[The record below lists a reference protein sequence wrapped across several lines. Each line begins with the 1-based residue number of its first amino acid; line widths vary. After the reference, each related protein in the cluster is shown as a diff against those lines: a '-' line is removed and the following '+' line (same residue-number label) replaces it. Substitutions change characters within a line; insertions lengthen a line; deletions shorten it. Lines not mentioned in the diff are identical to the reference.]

1 MVFPV
6 SRREIR
12 PSRQRRQLSF
22 AALLILLLSQPTATQ
37 AEEPAG
43 DGLPLLRALELAL
56 QNDPNIAAV
65 KTDTASA
72 LSRLEAERA
81 AFDPNLTAGLTSGR
95 DSGIDPSRDSLDA
108 RAGAS
113 LALRSGLLLESSVT
127 LSRAAED
134 GPEATANSGS
144 LSFTLRQPLLRG
156 RGERVVT
163 TNEKI
168 AERELVATR
177 EDLAQQV
184 ASRLRT
190 VAGFYWSYLA
200 AAEDLEILRDT
211 EKRAQRFLD
220 NTRRLV
226 TADLAPA
233 ADLVQLEAN
242 LLAREL
248 ARRAG
253 ERRLFE
259 ARQNLGREI
268 GLPAAAILTLP
279 PPSDPYPP
287 LLPQEAPQVER
298 AGFFLD
304 LSLASRADLRAARIR
319 LEESRLRLAFLENAL
334 QPKLDLVLTP
344 SYSNALEGG
353 GVDDFFAPLTRD
365 IPGFA
370 ATVGLSWSFSPPN
383 RLARANLDSQLASLR
398 RSELALRQIE
408 LQIGA
413 DVPTALHDVA
423 YSAELLSRS
432 RDALELFQRALDNE
446 EKKLR
451 AGSSTL
457 IDVLNQQDRLIS
469 ARQRVNDARL
479 GLALALL
486 RLRFETGTLV
496 ESPDTSG
503 EPTRIDLE
511 AFLTLPQ
518 PPR

>member
-12 PSRQRRQLSF
+12 PQRQRRQLSF
-22 AALLILLLSQPTATQ
+22 AALLLLLSLPTG
-37 AEEPAG
+37 AEAQEPAA

-65 KTDTASA
+65 QIDTWSA
-72 LSRLEAERA
+72 RSRLEAERA
-81 AFDPNLTAGLTSGR
+81 AFDPSFTAGLTGGR
-95 DSGIDPSRDSLDA
+95 DSGVDPSRDSLDA
-108 RAGAS
+108 RAGAN
-113 LALRSGLLLESSVT
+113 LALRSGLSLESAVT

-134 GPEATANSGS
+134 GPEAAANSGS
-144 LSFTLRQPLLRG
+144 LSVTLRQPLLRG
-156 RGERVVT
+156 RGEKVVT

-168 AERELVATR
+168 AEQELAATR

-184 ASRLRT
+184 ATRLRT
-190 VAGFYWSYLA
+190 VAGLYWSYLA
-200 AAEDLEILRDT
+200 AAEDVEILRDT
-211 EKRAQRFLD
+211 EERAQRFLE

-226 TADLAPA
+226 AADLTPA

-268 GLPAAAILTLP
+268 GLPAAVILTLP

-287 LLPQEAPQVER
+287 LLPEEAPKVER

-304 LSLASRADLRAARIR
+304 LSLASRADLRAARLRI
-319 LEESRLRLAFLENAL
+319 EESRLRLAFLENAL
-334 QPKLDLVLTP
+334 APRLDLVLTP
-344 SYSNALEGG
+344 SYSNSLEGG

-370 ATVGLSWSFSPPN
+370 ATLGLSWSFSPPN
-383 RLARANLDSQLASLR
+383 RLARANLETQQASLR
-398 RSELALRQIE
+398 RGELALRQIE

-413 DVPTALHDVA
+413 DVPTALHGVA
-423 YSAELLSRS
+423 YSAELLARS
-432 RDALELFQRALDNE
+432 QDALDLFQRALDNE

-457 IDVLNQQDRLIS
+457 IDVLNQQDQLIS

-496 ESPDTSG
+496 ASPDTFG
-503 EPTRIDLE
+503 EPARVDLE